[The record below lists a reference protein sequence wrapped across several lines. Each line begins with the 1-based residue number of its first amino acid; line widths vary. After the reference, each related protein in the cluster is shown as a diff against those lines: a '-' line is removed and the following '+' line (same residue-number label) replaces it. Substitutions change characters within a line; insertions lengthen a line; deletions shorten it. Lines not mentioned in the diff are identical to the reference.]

1 MNNLNPIGVF
11 DSGVGGLSVLKCI
24 REKLPNEDLL
34 YIADSSYAPYGN
46 KERSYIEDR
55 SVLLTRFLL
64 GQKAKAIVVAC
75 NTATAVAISTLR
87 SMFSLPII
95 GMEPGVKPAVSVT
108 KTGTI
113 GIMATRETLKSA
125 KFNTLISQFCN
136 NVKITTQDCP
146 GLVEQIEKTDF
157 SGKITQELVEKYVLS
172 LLEKGADTI
181 VLGCTHFLFIAPLIE
196 KIIGKNVVV
205 IDTGAAVAREVS
217 RRLQDAGLLTNS
229 NNNGSERFWIS
240 GDKEDTKKIINHLW
254 HKEAFIEI
262 LPDS

>member
-34 YIADSSYAPYGN
+34 YIADSFHAPYGN
-46 KERSYIEDR
+46 KEKSYIEER
-55 SVLLTRFLL
+55 SVFLTKFLME
-64 GQKAKAIVVAC
+64 QKAKAIVVAC
-75 NTATAVAISTLR
+75 NTATAAAISTLR
-87 SMFSLPII
+87 SQFPIPII

-125 KFNTLISQFCN
+125 KFNTLIGQFCD

-157 SGKITQELVEKYVLS
+157 SGKVTRELVEKYVFP

-205 IDTGAAVAREVS
+205 IDTGAAVAREVN
-217 RRLQDAGLLTNS
+217 RRLQNAALLTMS
-229 NNNGSERFWIS
+229 NIKGSERFWIS
-240 GDKEDTKKIINHLW
+240 GDKGDTKRVIHDLW
-254 HKEAFIEI
+254 HKEAIVEI
-262 LPDS
+262 LP